1 MCVLSL
7 LCLMNSQAIRRKKKK
22 RKEQVPDTFHQQPS
36 IYTLRLL
43 ACHSISHS
51 VDYTP
56 RGARGEN
63 HTGNPILCHIKC
75 QGRSFRFSVITTETA
90 GGEAEGAHCG
100 GGGGGG
106 ERMKV
111 SGEVIR
117 GGGGGVGGGGWRE
130 SQRCKRHPYWS
141 SFVYKGSFV
150 LSMRNMGNSV
160 SIPSLYLFCLY
171 A

>member
-1 MCVLSL
+1 
-7 LCLMNSQAIRRKKKK
+7 MNSQAIRQKKKK
-22 RKEQVPDTFHQQPS
+22 EQVTDTFHQQPS

-56 RGARGEN
+56 RGAWGEN

-90 GGEAEGAHCG
+90 GGEAKGAHCG

-111 SGEVIR
+111 SGGVIR
-117 GGGGGVGGGGWRE
+117 GGGGGGEGDGESLRGVRE
-130 SQRCKRHPYWS
+130 ASLLASRCC
-141 SFVYKGSFV
+141 FICEGSFV
-150 LSMRNMGNSV
+150 LCVGRCAIWELLN
-160 SIPSLYLFCLY
+160 